1 MARGRAL
8 LHLLLACPLSLASAA
23 RAAPVPA
30 GCMAAAPPRPLP
42 LRPLDLAF
50 VAQDRLVALDGAEVA
65 LLSIE
70 AAQLAVLSRR
80 AMPGP
85 LSTVRVPGGV
95 LGVSETESAVWAMTS
110 RSPHATLFAIEGAR
124 LAERQQAEAMPFAGA
139 ARGLRFRAGT
149 NLIEGEV
156 AGLGPGPFLDLA
168 GTAMPVAVT
177 PEGRIVRGETEEA
190 RARAGPTL
198 AALWPGL
205 FAASLASPPDHE
217 DAVIVFDAAAPAT
230 PLLTCRA
237 PGAVRAIAA
246 RVGEE
251 SARLAVAMEGAD
263 GRPWLHV
270 LDVARP
276 PR

>member
-1 MARGRAL
+1 VARGRAL
-8 LHLLLACPLSLASAA
+8 LHLLLACAPSFASAA
-23 RAAPVPA
+23 PAAHPPA
-30 GCMAAAPPRPLP
+30 GCSQAAPPRPLP

-70 AAQLAVLSRR
+70 AAQVTVLSRR
-80 AMPGP
+80 PMPGP
-85 LSTVRVPGGV
+85 LSVVRAPGGV

-110 RSPHATLFAIEGAR
+110 RSPHAALFAIEGAR

-139 ARGLRFRAGT
+139 ARGLRFRPGT
-149 NLIEGEV
+149 NLIEAEV

-168 GTAMPVAVT
+168 GAALPVAVT
-177 PEGRIVRGETEEA
+177 PDGRIVRSETDEA

-205 FAASLASPPDHE
+205 FAASLASPPDQE
-217 DAVIVFDAAAPAT
+217 DAVIVFDTASPAT

-237 PGAVRAIAA
+237 AGAVRAIAA
-246 RVGEE
+246 RAREE
-251 SARLAVAMEGAD
+251 SARLAVALDGAD

-270 LDVARP
+270 LDVVRP